1 MLTHDRSTVCL
12 RLRGVLLNF
21 GTYDL
26 LQFNIIS
33 LLFCL
38 QVRSLVRSTMDGVDK
53 KLEAVAARVRKHLG
67 HGPLFSMVWNTIKN
81 QLLARW
87 VAAGREG

>member
-1 MLTHDRSTVCL
+1 ML
-12 RLRGVLLNF
+12 
-21 GTYDL
+21 
-26 LQFNIIS
+26 S
-33 LLFCL
+33 LFCVKPVSNCHMPACL

-81 QLLARW
+81 QLLAR
-87 VAAGREG
+87 